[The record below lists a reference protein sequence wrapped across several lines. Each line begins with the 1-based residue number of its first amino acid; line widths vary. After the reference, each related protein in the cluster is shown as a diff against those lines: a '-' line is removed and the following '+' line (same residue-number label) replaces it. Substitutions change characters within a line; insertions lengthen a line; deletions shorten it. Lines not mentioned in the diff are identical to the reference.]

1 LSDQGGNTE
10 SMPRRAARM
19 WLLGIV
25 VIVAAALGV
34 SHCLSLQGADRA
46 MAKALTG
53 GDPER
58 APALLRRYGC
68 SGCHTIP
75 GLAGADGKVAPP
87 LEGLRKRIYIAGKV
101 QNTPENLV
109 RWIVSPQ
116 ALAPGS
122 AMPQTGISES
132 QARDVAAFLYNQ

>member
-1 LSDQGGNTE
+1 MSDQARNAEALPGRD
-10 SMPRRAARM
+10 PRL
-19 WLLGIV
+19 WLLGIAAALV
-25 VIVAAALGV
+25 AALGV
-34 SHCLSLQGADRA
+34 GHCVSLQGADRA

-53 GDPER
+53 GDPDR

-68 SGCHTIP
+68 AGCHTIP

-87 LEGLRKRIYIAGKV
+87 LKELRARIYIAGKV
-101 QNTPENLV
+101 QNTPENLI

-116 ALAPGS
+116 ALVPGS

-132 QARDVAAFLYNQ
+132 EARDVAAFLYNQ

>member
-1 LSDQGGNTE
+1 LSDPALDTE
-10 SMPRRAARM
+10 TTTSRDGRS

-25 VIVAAALGV
+25 GLVAAALGV
-34 SHCLSLQGADRA
+34 SHYFSLQAADRA
-46 MAKALTG
+46 IAKALTG
-53 GDPER
+53 GDPDK

-87 LEGLRKRIYIAGKV
+87 LEGLRKRVYIAGKV
-101 QNTPENLV
+101 QNTPENLI

-122 AMPQTGISES
+122 AMPQTGINESE
-132 QARDVAAFLYNQ
+132 ARDVAAFLYSQ

>member
-1 LSDQGGNTE
+1 LSDQGHNTE
-10 SMPRRAARM
+10 PMPGRDPRQ
-19 WLLGIV
+19 WLVGIV
-25 VIVAAALGV
+25 AIVAAALGV
-34 SHCLSLQGADRA
+34 SHYVSLREADRA

-53 GDPER
+53 GDPDR

-75 GLAGADGKVAPP
+75 GLAGADGQVAPP
-87 LEGLRKRIYIAGKV
+87 LEGLRKRVYIAGRV
-101 QNTPENLV
+101 QNSPENLI

-132 QARDVAAFLYNQ
+132 EARDVAAFLYNQ